1 MEFSDAI
8 IRVRFE
14 ALRRW
19 AEGPV
24 GPGSRWSGPGAEPAI
39 DLYETEE
46 ALVLVVELPG
56 VPAGEI
62 RVTGDERR
70 VTIRGRRPDPGPP
83 GVRVHHRLEIG
94 TGPFELEVPLPAAVD
109 VEAAS
114 GHYRDGLLTLTLP
127 KRGLTVVPLR
137 RAPTE

>member
-19 AEGPV
+19 AEGPG
-24 GPGSRWSGPGAEPAI
+24 GPGPRWLGPGAEPAI
-39 DLYETEE
+39 DLYETDG

-56 VPAGEI
+56 VPADEI
-62 RVTGDERR
+62 RVTGDGRR
-70 VTIRGRRPDPGPP
+70 VTICGRRPDPAPP
-83 GVRVHHRLEIG
+83 GVRVHHRLELG
-94 TGPFELEVPLPAAVD
+94 AGPFELEVPLPLAVD
-109 VEAAS
+109 VEAAA
-114 GHYRDGLLTLTLP
+114 GVYRDGLLTLTLP

-137 RAPTE
+137 RPSTE